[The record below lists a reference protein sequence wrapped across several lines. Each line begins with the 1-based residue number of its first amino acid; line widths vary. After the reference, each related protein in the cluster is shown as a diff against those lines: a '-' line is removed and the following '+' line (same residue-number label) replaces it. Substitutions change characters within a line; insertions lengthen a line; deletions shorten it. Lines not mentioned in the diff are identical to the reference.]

1 MPNGEMTK
9 EAIKKL
15 LRYYKGRVTLLE
27 KYRDINIDKEIL
39 DCLNEI
45 TKLSDRLKDLE
56 DIEDLVKSRKKSIKK
71 TGELH

>member
-1 MPNGEMTK
+1 MTK